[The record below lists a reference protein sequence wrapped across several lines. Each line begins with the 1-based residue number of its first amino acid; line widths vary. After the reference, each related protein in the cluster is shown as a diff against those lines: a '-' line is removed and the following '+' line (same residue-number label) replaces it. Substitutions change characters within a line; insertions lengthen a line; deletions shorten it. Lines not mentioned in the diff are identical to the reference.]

1 MRCIF
6 AIGLLLL
13 LSFGSARASETPHC
27 ELPGKGI
34 RVFGPSLTTQQLEQI
49 GVAFAA
55 RNPAQPQVTFSRAN
69 KAWLVLKNAARP
81 SDVVRSYDGPRGHDG
96 NPISGGYIL
105 MRGECVVARLTLW
118 VA

>member
-1 MRCIF
+1 MKYIY
-6 AIGLLLL
+6 AIGLFLLFSL
-13 LSFGSARASETPHC
+13 GSASASETLKC

-34 RVFGPSLTTQQLEQI
+34 RVFGPNLTTQQLEQI
-49 GVAFAA
+49 GVTFAA
-55 RNPAQPQVTFSRAN
+55 GNPAQPQVPFSRAN

-81 SDVVRSYDGPRGHDG
+81 GDVVRSYDGPRGHDG

-105 MRGECVVARLTLW
+105 MRGACVVARITLW